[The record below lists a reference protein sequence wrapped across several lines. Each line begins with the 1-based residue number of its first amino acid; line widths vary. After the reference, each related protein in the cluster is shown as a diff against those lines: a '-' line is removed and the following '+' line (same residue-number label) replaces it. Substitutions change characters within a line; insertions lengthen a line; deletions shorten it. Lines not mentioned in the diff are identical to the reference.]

1 MQANKEVI
9 KVIPSWLTKRFNS
22 SSARVTKLLDRDKRS
37 HPYDSY
43 NYNYTHLS
51 KEEFYGVYF
60 ENSSV
65 KSLETFVYK
74 PVEKVFGSNVE
85 SNVVKNSFKR
95 MENETHE
102 LERPNVASL
111 VRVAHGS
118 SNMGLLK
125 SFLQPIFTFKT

>member
-1 MQANKEVI
+1 MQANEGVI

-22 SSARVTKLLDRDKRS
+22 SSARVTKLLDRHKRS
-37 HPYDSY
+37 HPYDS
-43 NYNYTHLS
+43 YNYTHLS

-85 SNVVKNSFKR
+85 SNIVKNSFKR
-95 MENETHE
+95 MENDKHE

-118 SNMGLLK
+118 NNMGLLK
-125 SFLQPIFTFKT
+125 SFLQPIFTYKT